1 MKKFLALVLV
11 IAFAVAF
18 VPATF
23 AEEPAEFDRDAA
35 RQEKADLLDS
45 AFVQE
50 AIDNEGNIVKAS
62 DFGSAKVI
70 DTANV
75 SKKYQTLRASDLE
88 TKTGWL
94 ESPRMGVEM
103 MDQENTL
110 AGGYWFPYSDG
121 CFELVNDW
129 YIDGHEVYTQI
140 IEPADSDPENENAV
154 VHHQYAQ
161 GEEVWFNWE
170 LNKSFDFG
178 SEILEKLPLDKNGKY
193 SYSVS
198 CYCYAGTYDEYASED
213 PEGGLKLVNAWMSGF
228 GAISAKMI
236 APEDNYIYMFVM
248 IVEDT
253 SLTEF
258 GSWLTISYTDAE
270 FKDMPIGNEIKVG
283 EAVTTDIGGADT
295 KLVLAPIY
303 AKYQLTNAAAYPI
316 KLEGY
321 KNYVLL
327 MDSAD
332 AIGAHVFFCD
342 ENMDVLNETYVGSG
356 AIANGAQYKQFPLA
370 VMPPVTGTYY
380 IVVAGFYMGD
390 EGELEITVSNW
401 NDVANPLV
409 DTGSTINLDEL
420 GTEDYIYQVQG
431 VNAWGFFWYPEVS
444 LGELIILYPGTYTVT
459 GANANVFV
467 DVYDAVHVK
476 LNNSTT
482 GAVWAANTFAPATI
496 EAVGSS
502 TITDSYFNFAVYN
515 YEGSNSGLYIIGED
529 LTVEGIGSGIITD
542 ATPVHIGTKSLTVAT
557 PGADNTYPTALW
569 VTGKNN
575 PQLTLAGDA
584 QFDEGMQVAT
594 MYYDGNGYFIF
605 GYTVATEPELYRHH
619 NSPDF
624 NAAAL
629 VFSLTTNGSFEDG
642 GITPPPETKLGD
654 VNLDDLV
661 NTGDAV
667 LVLRHVAELITLN
680 GQAALNA
687 DVNQDGNIN
696 TGDAV
701 KILRHVAGLELIE
714 D

>member
-1 MKKFLALVLV
+1 M
-11 IAFAVAF
+11 
-18 VPATF
+18 
-23 AEEPAEFDRDAA
+23 
-35 RQEKADLLDS
+35 
-45 AFVQE
+45 
-50 AIDNEGNIVKAS
+50 
-62 DFGSAKVI
+62 
-70 DTANV
+70 
-75 SKKYQTLRASDLE
+75 
-88 TKTGWL
+88 
-94 ESPRMGVEM
+94 
-103 MDQENTL
+103 
-110 AGGYWFPYSDG
+110 
-121 CFELVNDW
+121 
-129 YIDGHEVYTQI
+129 
-140 IEPADSDPENENAV
+140 
-154 VHHQYAQ
+154 
-161 GEEVWFNWE
+161 
-170 LNKSFDFG
+170 
-178 SEILEKLPLDKNGKY
+178 
-193 SYSVS
+193 
-198 CYCYAGTYDEYASED
+198 
-213 PEGGLKLVNAWMSGF
+213 
-228 GAISAKMI
+228 
-236 APEDNYIYMFVM
+236 
-248 IVEDT
+248 
-253 SLTEF
+253 
-258 GSWLTISYTDAE
+258 
-270 FKDMPIGNEIKVG
+270 
-283 EAVTTDIGGADT
+283 
-295 KLVLAPIY
+295 
-303 AKYQLTNAAAYPI
+303 
-316 KLEGY
+316 
-321 KNYVLL
+321 
-327 MDSAD
+327 
-332 AIGAHVFFCD
+332 
-342 ENMDVLNETYVGSG
+342 
-356 AIANGAQYKQFPLA
+356 
-370 VMPPVTGTYY
+370 
-380 IVVAGFYMGD
+380 
-390 EGELEITVSNW
+390 
-401 NDVANPLV
+401 
-409 DTGSTINLDEL
+409 
-420 GTEDYIYQVQG
+420 
-431 VNAWGFFWYPEVS
+431 
-444 LGELIILYPGTYTVT
+444 GELIILYPGTYTVT

-654 VNLDDLV
+654 VNLDGLV